1 MKTGAVT
8 PGAADRPQTTS
19 SSRDA
24 AKTAAK
30 QLEAFFLRQLLSEAR
45 PQGGGM
51 LDGGFAGDTF
61 KQMLDEAIADKMSA
75 AGGVGMASLFAKQLG
90 DTGEVAAA
98 PSRGP
103 SNQPLA
109 GSPPVPASGS
119 AALAAPVAG
128 THPTIGSAAL
138 AAAPSMAAIARSQPA
153 TSVTPITRVTYP
165 VKANPAPALISAP
178 STEAPH
184 FVLPVTGRPSSGYGL
199 RVDPIRG
206 GTVNHAGFDLAATA
220 GTEVAAAARGT
231 VVHAGPAGTYGNLVT
246 LRHEDGFET
255 RYAHLSEVDVK
266 VGEVVE
272 SGAEIG
278 KVGSTGHS
286 TGPHLHFEIRHDGK
300 PIDPAPLLP
309 LNSSASRT
317 TR

>member
-1 MKTGAVT
+1 VKTGAVT

-19 SSRDA
+19 PSRDA

-98 PSRGP
+98 PSRGV

-109 GSPPVPASGS
+109 GPPPAPAIAS
-119 AALAAPVAG
+119 A
-128 THPTIGSAAL
+128 HPAIGGAAL
-138 AAAPSMAAIARSQPA
+138 AAAPSTTTIARSQPT
-153 TSVTPITRVTYP
+153 TSVTPVTRVTYP
-165 VKANPAPALISAP
+165 VKANPAPALIAAP
-178 STEAPH
+178 STEAPQ